1 MARVWSS
8 AILAVVLFGA
18 GLRLPSGLDPTRK
31 TVRPGRGG
39 TAASATP
46 TPVPAS
52 PPLTD
57 ADVDLFV
64 REWPAFQQA
73 VSAIGGGPE
82 DATAPAAES
91 LPEADRAVEA
101 DAAFRK
107 ALSSLN
113 TDPDAFLS
121 LYRRVSA
128 AWWAMTQ
135 ADDRTAADE
144 TLDREIAELERV
156 SGSDGPGAQ
165 AVKEMRGTDKAFHE
179 QAAARPSEVPKASI
193 DVVRKNRDRLS
204 PIFGI

>member
-8 AILAVVLFGA
+8 ALLAVALLGS
-18 GLRLPSGLDPTRK
+18 GLHLPSGLDPTRK
-31 TVRPGRGG
+31 SVRPGRGG
-39 TAASATP
+39 TAVSATP

-57 ADVDLFV
+57 GDVDLFV
-64 REWPAFQQA
+64 REWPAFRDA
-73 VSAIGGGPE
+73 VSAIGEGAD
-82 DATAPAAES
+82 DATAAAADS

-107 ALSSLN
+107 ALSALN

-128 AWWAMTQ
+128 AWWAMVQ

-156 SGSDGPGAQ
+156 SGADGPGAE
-165 AVKEMRGTDKAFHE
+165 AAREMRATDDAFHQ

-204 PIFGI
+204 PIFGL